1 MKFGE
6 KLPKRPY
13 YWKLWLNT
21 EILCGCR
28 IYSSDKNALRCM
40 IPFVASHFAIY
51 HEPYIVE
58 RFRIEDVDGHVLF
71 DCFGDCFPE
80 YERRHK
86 IDE

>member
-1 MKFGE
+1 MKFG
-6 KLPKRPY
+6 KKMQKHPY

-21 EILCGCR
+21 KEILCGHR

-40 IPFVASHFAIY
+40 IPFVASHCAKY

-71 DCFGDCFPE
+71 DCFPE

-86 IDE
+86 IEE